1 MCASLKTL
9 VCLLKRVATKC
20 SFELNHFSL
29 EMHLIWH
36 HLENLGFSH
45 NISVI
50 NQLMHYFFKNL
61 FVTKKKEKKI
71 SCHFFYLFW
80 YKLPSFSKNIRLI
93 LVLFWHQWY
102 VGKLCWQCIYLHLF
116 KNHFKKGQRIVFKT
130 NMGVPWC
137 Y

>member
-1 MCASLKTL
+1 MKTL
-9 VCLLKRVATKC
+9 VCLLKRVATKR

-50 NQLMHYFFKNL
+50 NQLMHYFFKIYLLQIEFYKNEIY
-61 FVTKKKEKKI
+61 V
-71 SCHFFYLFW
+71 SCHYSAKNCLNFREYTTHPCAFLASMIRRKIMLAMYLLAFI
-80 YKLPSFSKNIRLI
+80 KKSF
-93 LVLFWHQWY
+93 Q
-102 VGKLCWQCIYLHLF
+102 
-116 KNHFKKGQRIVFKT
+116 KGQRIVFKT

>member
-61 FVTKKKEKKI
+61 FITKWILQEI
-71 SCHFFYLFW
+71 YFSCHYSAMNCLNFREYTTHPCAFLASMIRRKIMLAMYLLAFIPNPFQ
-80 YKLPSFSKNIRLI
+80 KR
-93 LVLFWHQWY
+93 
-102 VGKLCWQCIYLHLF
+102 
-116 KNHFKKGQRIVFKT
+116 QRIVFKT